1 MVKRSS
7 STSKKISKFLPA
19 TVVGFGLCAAMSLP
33 ARAEDFVYNG
43 NFCTPMRADANK
55 FEYYAQW
62 GVANA
67 SNTPATVQCPF
78 IHRFT
83 HSSVP
88 VNRVVVT
95 LFDRH
100 PQENVTCTLY
110 GLGLEGS
117 IVWQVSRSS
126 SGSGTQHQM
135 ITLTPPQQ
143 GVAGINMLCTLPG
156 LGDNSWESHVTS
168 YWVSTP

>member
-1 MVKRSS
+1 MVKSSS
-7 STSKKISKFLPA
+7 STSKKIFKFLSVTA
-19 TVVGFGLCAAMSLP
+19 VGFGLCTAMSSP

-43 NFCTPMRADANK
+43 NFCTPILGDANK
-55 FEYYAQW
+55 LQYYAQW
-62 GVANA
+62 GVSNV
-67 SNTPATVQCPF
+67 SNTLATVQCPF

-95 LFDRH
+95 LYDRH
-100 PQENVTCTLY
+100 SQENVTCTLY

-117 IVWQVSRSS
+117 ILWQVSQSS
-126 SGSGTQHQM
+126 SGSGTQHKFM
-135 ITLTPPQQ
+135 ELKPPQQ
-143 GVAGINMLCTLPG
+143 GVAGINMVCTLPR
-156 LGDNSWESHVTS
+156 LGENLGQSHIAS